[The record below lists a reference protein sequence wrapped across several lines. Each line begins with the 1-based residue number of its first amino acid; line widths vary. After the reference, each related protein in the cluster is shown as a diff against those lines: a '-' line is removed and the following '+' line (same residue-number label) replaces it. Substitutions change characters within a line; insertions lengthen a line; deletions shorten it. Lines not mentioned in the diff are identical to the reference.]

1 MPTREFVMRIIGS
14 LLVLLFCAS
23 VALAQLSPQEQIKK
37 MVDDVLVILNSS
49 AALETKKQ
57 QVSGMVQKYLGIHEL
72 AKRTLGIYWKQA
84 RKDELAKF
92 EQLYIRLLE
101 NTYLNRIGDYSGGR
115 VDFLQER
122 IKDDKAILDTLV
134 VNDKMEIPVQY
145 KMVLK
150 DGVWEIY
157 DVNIEGVSLIRS
169 YRSSYGEIVRK
180 DGFAG
185 LFVQMEKKLSEAHL
199 TDQQ

>member
-1 MPTREFVMRIIGS
+1 MRITGP
-14 LLVLLFCAS
+14 LLMLIFCAS
-23 VALAQLSPQEQIKK
+23 VALAQVSPQEQVKK
-37 MVDDVLVILNSS
+37 MVDDVLLVLNSS
-49 AALETKKQ
+49 IDLETKKQ

-84 RKDELAKF
+84 SKEELAKF
-92 EQLYIRLLE
+92 ERLYVRLLE

-134 VNDKMEIPVQY
+134 INDKMEIPVQY

-157 DVNIEGVSLIRS
+157 DVSIEGVSLIRS

-185 LFVQMEKKLSEAHL
+185 LFAQMEKKLSEAD
-199 TDQQ
+199 TSSKQ

>member
-150 DGVWEIY
+150 EGVWEIY

-169 YRSSYGEIVRK
+169 YRSSYSEIVRK
-180 DGFAG
+180 NGFDG
-185 LFVQMEKKLSEAHL
+185 LFAQMEKKLSEAQL
-199 TDQQ
+199 TDQP

>member
-1 MPTREFVMRIIGS
+1 MRIIAS
-14 LLVLLFCAS
+14 FLVLMFCGS
-23 VALAQLSPQEQIKK
+23 VALSQVSPQEQIKK
-37 MVDDVLVILNSS
+37 MVDEVLLVLNSS
-49 AALETKKQ
+49 IDLETKKHK
-57 QVSGMVQKYLGIHEL
+57 VSGMVQKYLGIHEL

-84 RKDELAKF
+84 SHEELAKF
-92 EQLYIRLLE
+92 EQLYVQLLE

-134 VNDKMEIPVQY
+134 INDKMEIPVQY

-150 DGVWEIY
+150 EGLWEIY
-157 DVNIEGVSLIRS
+157 DVSIEGVSLIRS

-185 LFVQMEKKLSEAHL
+185 LFAQMEKKLSEASMMEK
-199 TDQQ
+199 Q

>member
-1 MPTREFVMRIIGS
+1 
-14 LLVLLFCAS
+14 
-23 VALAQLSPQEQIKK
+23 
-37 MVDDVLVILNSS
+37 
-49 AALETKKQ
+49 
-57 QVSGMVQKYLGIHEL
+57 
-72 AKRTLGIYWKQA
+72 WKQA

-150 DGVWEIY
+150 EGVWEIY

-169 YRSSYGEIVRK
+169 YRSSYSEIVRK
-180 DGFAG
+180 NGFDG
-185 LFVQMEKKLSEAHL
+185 LFAQMEKKLSEAQL
-199 TDQQ
+199 TDQP

>member
-1 MPTREFVMRIIGS
+1 MRITGP
-14 LLVLLFCAS
+14 LLMLIFCAS
-23 VALAQLSPQEQIKK
+23 VALAQVSPQEQVKK
-37 MVDDVLVILNSS
+37 MVDDVLLVLNSS
-49 AALETKKQ
+49 VDLETKKQ

-84 RKDELAKF
+84 SKEELAKF
-92 EQLYIRLLE
+92 ERLYVRLLE

-134 VNDKMEIPVQY
+134 INDKMEIPVQY

-157 DVNIEGVSLIRS
+157 DVSIEGVSLIRS

-185 LFVQMEKKLSEAHL
+185 LFAQMEKKLSEAD
-199 TDQQ
+199 TSSKQ